1 MITGIPR
8 PVGIT
13 YCANGAIRTKRD
25 FLGLPM
31 TVEELVS
38 SALKARE
45 AGAAIFSFTIRQAKS
60 EYCVDPALCKQA
72 VEALRSALDGSMLLQ
87 LELDTM
93 SGACATE
100 FEAMLR
106 AAQPDACQIRL
117 DQLLPRD
124 GDEKD
129 EAAAQ
134 NLLDLCQELGIGV
147 QIALQDHGDVA
158 WYCAFRNY
166 GIIPESCRALV
177 FLLGADGDDPASDP
191 NGLRAYLDAVDKHR
205 LASQIVWS
213 VAAFGPQELP
223 ALAAA
228 MALGGH
234 IAPGPAFNIHA
245 VTGEDLAQPADQIA
259 NLATLADHL
268 GRPTASAFEARALL
282 FGAR

>member
-1 MITGIPR
+1 MARCCCSLSWTQCLVPARPSSRPFCAPR
-8 PVGIT
+8 
-13 YCANGAIRTKRD
+13 K
-25 FLGLPM
+25 
-31 TVEELVS
+31 
-38 SALKARE
+38 
-45 AGAAIFSFTIRQAKS
+45 
-60 EYCVDPALCKQA
+60 
-72 VEALRSALDGSMLLQ
+72 
-87 LELDTM
+87 
-93 SGACATE
+93 
-100 FEAMLR
+100 
-106 AAQPDACQIRL
+106 PDACQIRL

-177 FLLGADGDDPASDP
+177 FLLGADGDEPASDP

-228 MALGGH
+228 MAFGGH